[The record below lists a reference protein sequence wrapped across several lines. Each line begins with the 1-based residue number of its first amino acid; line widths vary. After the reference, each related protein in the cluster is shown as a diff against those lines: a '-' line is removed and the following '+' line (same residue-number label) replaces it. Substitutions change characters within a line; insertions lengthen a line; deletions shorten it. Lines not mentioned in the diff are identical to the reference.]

1 MLAAATRGDLWGV
14 QQALQS
20 GALID
25 VRDEAGRTALM
36 RAAGQGHARVVHYL
50 LRMGADAALSDK
62 AGRNAVAHAQLAG
75 HGALA
80 RQVSGTP

>member
-1 MLAAATRGDLWGV
+1 
-14 QQALQS
+14 
-20 GALID
+20 
-25 VRDEAGRTALM
+25 M

-62 AGRNAVAHAQLAG
+62 AGRNVVIHAQLAG

-80 RQVSGTP
+80 RQISGTP